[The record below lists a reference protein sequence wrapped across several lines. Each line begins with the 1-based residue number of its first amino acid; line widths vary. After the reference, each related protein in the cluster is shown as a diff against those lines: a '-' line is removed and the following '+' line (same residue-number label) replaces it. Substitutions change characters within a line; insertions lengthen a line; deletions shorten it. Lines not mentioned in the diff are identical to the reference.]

1 LKHILFVIA
10 IVFLPV
16 FLLCQVPEKM
26 NYQAVLRD
34 SDGSLLINRQIKI
47 RFSIIAS
54 NTEGSAVY
62 QEIQQPITSSNGLIS
77 VEIGAG
83 ETSDSFTT
91 INWSDGPYFIKTE
104 INTNNN
110 SGYSLTLI
118 SELLSVPYAFH
129 AKTANNL
136 LEEVPESDPIF
147 ESSTAA
153 GITTLD
159 TANWNNPLK
168 NLQENDPVFNASI
181 AAEIT
186 PSDTFSWNNKLDSF
200 DESDP
205 VFSSSVAAGITTS
218 DTSSWNNPLKNLQ
231 ENDPVFNASIAAEIT
246 PSDTSSWNNKLDSF
260 NESDPV
266 FSSSVSAG
274 ITTSDTSSWNN
285 PLKNLQENDPVFNA
299 SIAAEITPSDTS
311 SWNNK
316 LDSFNE
322 SDPVFSSSVSAG
334 ITASDTSNWNNSNEV
349 DSSITN
355 EIQEISRNGLIVT
368 LNRNGGTYTDSINV
382 FDGNMNNKN
391 ITNLND
397 PVNLQDA
404 VTKKY
409 VDNLF
414 AQLYAQGALRVRDY
428 DGNYYNTIQ
437 IGNQI
442 WMTENLKTTTYANG
456 DSIKDGIDIG
466 NLSLEETPKYW
477 FAYDND
483 KNNIPIYGNLYTWY
497 AINDERNICP
507 SGWHIPSLSEWS
519 LLIDHLG
526 GEFIAGGKLKERGT
540 IHWNTPNDGATN
552 SSGFQALPGGVRG
565 YGGPFGNLQYGA
577 NYWTSTEKD
586 LIEAYNYGLSFG
598 NSSVYYGGS
607 DKKVGFSVRCIKD

>member
-26 NYQAVLRD
+26 NYQAVIRD

-274 ITTSDTSSWNN
+274 IT
-285 PLKNLQENDPVFNA
+285 
-299 SIAAEITPSDTS
+299 
-311 SWNNK
+311 
-316 LDSFNE
+316 
-322 SDPVFSSSVSAG
+322 
-334 ITASDTSNWNNSNEV
+334 ASDTSNWNNSNEV

-391 ITNLND
+391 ITNLTD

-466 NLSLEETPKYW
+466 NLSLEEIPKYW

-507 SGWHIPSLSEWS
+507 SGWHIPSISEWS

-540 IHWNTPNDGATN
+540 IHWNAPNEGATN

-565 YGGPFGNLQYGA
+565 YGGPFGNIQYGA